1 MLSSLIRKVSSF
13 TYLNLTQFL
22 GALNDNIYK
31 LLIVYFLI
39 QQEGIEYSHQI
50 LATTGALFVLPFI
63 LFSALSGTLADRFSK
78 RNIIISV
85 KFLEVFTMILGII
98 AFTYES
104 KFASYAIL
112 FLLATH
118 SALFGPS
125 KYGILP
131 ELVSTDKI
139 SSANGLM
146 TSFTFLAIIFG
157 TFLASFLVDITGRN
171 FILACFFCLLLALV
185 GVAMAMCIQYTPPAG
200 STKKIDA
207 HFFKDI
213 LETLQAQRDQPSLL
227 VAVFGSAFFLFLGAF
242 VQLNMIPFAVHSLN
256 LTDVQ
261 GGYLFLLTAIGIG
274 TGALIAGKISGKIVE
289 LGLVPLAGV
298 GVVICCY
305 MLDLFSDRLHVVIP
319 LVMAVGMFGGMW
331 QIPLD
336 SYIQVASPQKSR
348 GRVVAATNFLS
359 FIGVLLASG
368 LLYILEEIFSMGP
381 DKGFTVVGTLTLL
394 FTLIIGYQYFDYLT
408 RYIGMILSRLH
419 FSVTYHGREVIPEGP
434 AIYVCNHTA
443 WNDTLLILGAQ
454 RHRVRFFIEQE
465 QSHSKWMLR
474 IYRLLRVILIPS
486 IEPLEQNQL
495 CLHVIKDTLRRGI
508 SVCVFTD
515 DPNIALEI
523 QKLKTSLHGI
533 LDEKTYPFIAVTI
546 EKGEKNHKS
555 RFFWRLLQKFH
566 IPAEITFGE
575 VKQFQ
580 KIKGDDREMQIN
592 PTDNGQTLVSL
603 L

>member
-1 MLSSLIRKVSSF
+1 MPKLTSLIRRFSSF

-50 LATTGALFVLPFI
+50 LASTGALFVLPFI
-63 LFSALSGTLADRFSK
+63 LFSAISGTLADRFSK
-78 RNIIISV
+78 RNIIVSV
-85 KFLEVFTMILGII
+85 KFVELFTMILGII
-98 AFTYES
+98 AFHYES
-104 KFASYAIL
+104 KIASYAVL
-112 FLLATH
+112 FMLATH

-131 ELVSTDKI
+131 ELVPTDKI
-139 SSANGLM
+139 SRANGLM

-171 FILACFFCLLLALV
+171 FILASFFCLLIALI
-185 GVAMAMCIQYTPPAG
+185 GVIMAMCIQYTPPAG
-200 STKKIDA
+200 ATKKIDA
-207 HFFKDI
+207 HFFSDI
-213 LETLQAQRDQPSLL
+213 LNTLKAHRHQTSLL

-242 VQLNMIPFAVHSLN
+242 VQLNMIPYAVHSLG

-274 TGALIAGKISGKIVE
+274 TGALVAGKISGTIVE
-289 LGLVPLAGV
+289 LGIVPLAGL
-298 GVVICCY
+298 GVVISCY
-305 MLDLFSDRLHVVIP
+305 MLDAFSPNLYVVIP
-319 LVMAVGMFGGMW
+319 LVIALGLFGGMW

-359 FIGVLLASG
+359 FFGVLLASG
-368 LLYILEEIFSMGP
+368 LLYLLEEIFAMSAA
-381 DKGFTVVGTLTLL
+381 KGFIVVGTLTMV

-408 RYIGMILSRLH
+408 RFIGMLLSRLH
-419 FSVTYHGREVIPEGP
+419 FSVTYNGLQTIPEGP

-454 RHRVRFFIEQE
+454 NHRVRFFIEQE
-465 QSHSKWMLR
+465 QSHSKWMSR
-474 IYRLLRVILIPS
+474 IYRLLRVIFIPT
-486 IEPLEQNQL
+486 IEPLEQNHL
-495 CLHVIKDTLRRGI
+495 CLHVIKDTLNRGI
-508 SVCVFTD
+508 SVCIFTD
-515 DPNIALEI
+515 NANISVEI
-523 QKLKTSLHGI
+523 AKLKASLQDI
-533 LDEKTYPFIAVTI
+533 FDEKIYPIIPVTI
-546 EKGEKNHKS
+546 EKGEKDRKS
-555 RFFWRLLQKFH
+555 RFFWRILQKIH
-566 IPAEITFGE
+566 VPAEITFGE
-575 VKQFQ
+575 AKPSQA
-580 KIKGDDREMQIN
+580 IPN
-592 PTDNGQTLVSL
+592 PDQETDQGQTLATL